1 MATTVHPRVRNHP
14 AGESLIA
21 ALQEAIVASIDL
33 RGNAINAMR
42 TVFSSPRL
50 FNAYSEHQRRWVA
63 EVAEVIAERIGT
75 STTSDHRPHLWSTI
89 TFAIATSVSYRV
101 AMDEQP
107 ESLAEAM
114 REAFGQAAALFDPSL
129 DIGEVPSET
138 D

>member
-14 AGESLIA
+14 AGESLIT

-33 RGNAINAMR
+33 RGDAINAMR

-75 STTSDHRPHLWSTI
+75 STTSDHRPHLWSAI

-114 REAFGQAAALFDPSL
+114 REAFGQAAELFDPSL

>member
-1 MATTVHPRVRNHP
+1 M
-14 AGESLIA
+14 
-21 ALQEAIVASIDL
+21 ASIDL

-75 STTSDHRPHLWSTI
+75 STTADHRPHLWSTI

-114 REAFGQAAALFDPSL
+114 REAFGQAAELFDPSL

>member
-1 MATTVHPRVRNHP
+1 MRNHP

-33 RGNAINAMR
+33 RGDAINAMR

-75 STTSDHRPHLWSTI
+75 STASDHRPHLWSTI

-114 REAFGQAAALFDPSL
+114 REAFGQAAELFDPSL
-129 DIGEVPSET
+129 DIGEVPGET